1 MKTASRI
8 LGSAAFHA
16 GYWVQDCPIYGGE
29 RRGAPIAAFTRFD
42 REPILERGVIV
53 QPDPVVV
60 ADDTLLGEPAAEPTA
75 GCGPG
80 TTLLVNSTLAQGSLR
95 ALVDLDMKVVSD
107 DFTELVLR
115 KTGRVASL
123 STALGVAAAALVG
136 LSEEDAL
143 AGVEQ
148 ELGEAHLTEDLL
160 ARNLELAR
168 SVYSRAGSWP
178 RLMEK
183 TAGVS
188 PGARALQQPTK
199 LVEVTLE
206 PPRRSAPSIYATGNT
221 PQRKTGSWRQFRPVL
236 EKDKC
241 SCCWLCFVSCPEAAI
256 SLDADEYPVVDYD
269 VCKGCLLCA
278 HECPT
283 DAFRIEQERRQETVR
298 SVG

>member
-42 REPILERGVIV
+42 REPILERGAIA
-53 QPDPVVV
+53 QPDLIVV

-75 GCGPG
+75 GCGRG
-80 TTLLVNSTLAQGSLR
+80 TTLLVNSTLDEGSLR
-95 ALVDLDMKVVSD
+95 ALVDVDASIVSD
-107 DFTELVLR
+107 DFTDLVLR
-115 KTGRVASL
+115 ATGKMASL
-123 STALGVAAAALVG
+123 STALGVAAAAMSG
-136 LSEEDAL
+136 LSEDDGL
-143 AGVEQ
+143 AGVEE
-148 ELGEAHLTEDLL
+148 ELGEAHLTADLL

-178 RLMEK
+178 RLTEE
-183 TAGVS
+183 TGLGS
-188 PGARALQQPTK
+188 GGRAPSATISLA
-199 LVEVTLE
+199 EVTLE
-206 PPRRSAPSIYATGNT
+206 PPWRAAPSIYRTGNT
-221 PQRKTGSWRQFRPVL
+221 PERKTGSWRQFRPVL
-236 EKDKC
+236 EKEKC

-256 SLDADEYPVVDYD
+256 SLDADEYPIVDYD

-283 DAFRIEQERRQETVR
+283 HAFRVEQEHRQETAR